1 MIGTLR
7 RTNRDER
14 GFTLVEL
21 LVVVTILGI
30 LAAIVTASLVGLT
43 GTAKTN
49 ACAEELRTVQ
59 VGMDAMLAKNNIV
72 GVTAQA
78 VATNTFTAL
87 PVGGAGSSPSRPRTC
102 ARPRP
107 RAPTRGRR
115 RASSRQPPPA
125 AASDPVTRAATANAP
140 PTREGRFAARSRSRR
155 ARVGWSVS
163 AAAVSIE
170 MTPSRTSRRR
180 SLSSVCIPSDEPVAT
195 TLRSWF
201 DRPSLMRFRTGGVP
215 SITSNAAT
223 PARTIR
229 RAAPAAGA

>member
-59 VGMDAMLAKNNIV
+59 TAMDAMLAKNNIV

-78 VATNTFTAL
+78 TATNTFTAL
-87 PVGGAGSSPSRPRTC
+87 PVGTGTEFLSPNYI
-102 ARPRP
+102 
-107 RAPTRGRR
+107 
-115 RASSRQPPPA
+115 RQPTTKGSYTWNASGLVVA
-125 AASDPVTRAATANAP
+125 AA
-140 PTREGRFAARSRSRR
+140 
-155 ARVGWSVS
+155 
-163 AAAVSIE
+163 
-170 MTPSRTSRRR
+170 
-180 SLSSVCIPSDEPVAT
+180 
-195 TLRSWF
+195 
-201 DRPSLMRFRTGGVP
+201 TGGC
-215 SITSNAAT
+215 S
-223 PARTIR
+223 
-229 RAAPAAGA
+229 

>member
-59 VGMDAMLAKNNIV
+59 TAMDAMLAKNNIV

-78 VATNTFTAL
+78 AATSLFTAL
-87 PVGGAGSSPSRPRTC
+87 PVGAGTEVLSPNYI
-102 ARPRP
+102 
-107 RAPTRGRR
+107 
-115 RASSRQPPPA
+115 RQANTKGSYTWNA
-125 AASDPVTRAATANAP
+125 AGLVVAA
-140 PTREGRFAARSRSRR
+140 G
-155 ARVGWSVS
+155 
-163 AAAVSIE
+163 
-170 MTPSRTSRRR
+170 
-180 SLSSVCIPSDEPVAT
+180 
-195 TLRSWF
+195 
-201 DRPSLMRFRTGGVP
+201 TGGC
-215 SITSNAAT
+215 S
-223 PARTIR
+223 
-229 RAAPAAGA
+229 